1 MVEILKFST
10 PLIIQTFVWPVF
22 ASIICAILFYFQVVN
37 VTEKIV
43 SVKNKNNKYLDRP
56 YSKKNYQLTFM
67 AIGFLVTFFA
77 LTKIGGMKSVFL
89 VIFTFIAC
97 VGTLVDNRI
106 HIIANEMVLL
116 LLALGVVYQFLM
128 NGFMGIVYG
137 VISMAVVFVLFMI
150 TLKLT
155 KGFSTT
161 GSKIGAGDLKL
172 KMAVALITGYPDVLT
187 AFTAMSVSM
196 VAYVLVGLSTRMMS
210 MKSTFPMAVFI
221 MIGLVAGLF
230 NGVLI

>member
-1 MVEILKFST
+1 
-10 PLIIQTFVWPVF
+10 
-22 ASIICAILFYFQVVN
+22 
-37 VTEKIV
+37 
-43 SVKNKNNKYLDRP
+43 
-56 YSKKNYQLTFM
+56 
-67 AIGFLVTFFA
+67 
-77 LTKIGGMKSVFL
+77 
-89 VIFTFIAC
+89 
-97 VGTLVDNRI
+97 
-106 HIIANEMVLL
+106 MVLL

-172 KMAVALITGYPDVLT
+172 MMAVALITGYPDVLT

-230 NGVLI
+230 NGVLIWKILKM